1 MKITLLGDSIR
12 QQYEGAVRELLGE
25 EYEVFSPD
33 ENCRFSKYTLRGMW
47 DWSEGI
53 KNSRIVHWNNGLWD
67 ICDIFNDGRLFT
79 SLDEY
84 VDNMLRIAD
93 ILLKRCEKV
102 IFATTTPI
110 TLANPYT
117 KNSDI
122 EKYNDALVTKLKEKG
137 VIIND
142 LYSLVATDIDRYL
155 SDDNIHLSKE
165 GVLLCAKQVADTI
178 LSVEATLKS
187 AEKCDKDDFL
197 LSKSGAPVLI

>member
-25 EYEVFSPD
+25 EYEVFSPE

-122 EKYNDALVTKLKEKG
+122 EKYKARLEALMELEREEDKTAPEVIRLLKE
-137 VIIND
+137 I
-142 LYSLVATDIDRYL
+142 
-155 SDDNIHLSKE
+155 
-165 GVLLCAKQVADTI
+165 
-178 LSVEATLKS
+178 TL
-187 AEKCDKDDFL
+187 
-197 LSKSGAPVLI
+197 